1 MSSKKPSSEPDDLF
15 RSIPPQE
22 QFHAFPAMDAFP
34 QEAIA
39 FLTGNAP
46 SGPTKAPKT
55 VSVSEVSAPRRTRPG
70 PEGPRPDTKPLT
82 KPVTTPD
89 AAPVERTH
97 SQSGNRK
104 EDRSADQKH
113 SLTISQSLDHSLNHA
128 QTTSQDHTSNQTQG
142 LSQSQTQDHTPNREF
157 SSETGYTVLDRINA
171 NQRRVLCHLLRVK
184 PEIIKMA
191 HIARAV
197 NLGENTTRTI
207 MRRLAALEFLT
218 FKKARDGNIQGVRIV
233 FNHPR
238 CAPFEAADVMD
249 QTLGHSV
256 STTLSNT
263 PSHSL
268 NHTSNQ
274 SFGQSFGQPFTTPDA
289 RPDTRPDPQTPSRI
303 EKKDSFYPGGEKQK
317 DDPCLDGWTDDL
329 LATMWPQVFEA
340 GFRLEHLGR
349 VLAARAKI
357 GKTLDRDMLTV
368 SLDRADWELERFGRL
383 ADLGNGEKVKNP
395 QAYLFTALARWGALR
410 PHPDYVSREEVEAEA
425 AAREIERR
433 RKAAK
438 LVEEAL
444 FASWREALDPAEL
457 EDLLRACPG
466 GPKDV
471 WLKNHWRTHVRPA
484 KDAGA

>member
-15 RSIPPQE
+15 HSIPPQE
-22 QFHAFPAMDAFP
+22 QFHAFPALDAFP
-34 QEAIA
+34 REAIA

-46 SGPTKAPKT
+46 SGTRRPTEPNRA
-55 VSVSEVSAPRRTRPG
+55 SEISGPRPAS
-70 PEGPRPDTKPLT
+70 PPRPDTRPVTKPLAT
-82 KPVTTPD
+82 PDTTPI
-89 AAPVERTH
+89 ERAH
-97 SQSGNRK
+97 SHTGDRK
-104 EDRSADQKH
+104 EDLSAGQK
-113 SLTISQSLDHSLNHA
+113 QSLS
-128 QTTSQDHTSNQTQG
+128 TDHTIDH
-142 LSQSQTQDHTPNREF
+142 SQSQTQDSTQDHTQDVTKDHSPSRTQDHTSDRTLSAEF
-157 SSETGYTVLDRINA
+157 GYTPLDRLNA

-207 MRRLAALEFLT
+207 MRRLAALDFLT
-218 FKKARDGNIQGVRIV
+218 FKKARDGNIQGVRIA

-238 CAPFEAADVMD
+238 CAPFEAADVID
-249 QTLGHSV
+249 QTQNQTLNLSLGHTTGHTINQ
-256 STTLSNT
+256 STYNT
-263 PSHSL
+263 I
-268 NHTSNQ
+268 NQ
-274 SFGQSFGQPFTTPDA
+274 SFAQPVTPPYQ
-289 RPDTRPDPQTPSRI
+289 RPDTRPAPQTPSRI
-303 EKKDSFYPGGEKQK
+303 DRKDSFYPGGEDQES
-317 DDPCLDGWTDDL
+317 DTCLDGWTDDL
-329 LATMWPQVFEA
+329 LATMWPKVFEA
-340 GFRLEHLGR
+340 GFRLEHLRR
-349 VLAARAKI
+349 VLAARVKI
-357 GKTLDRDMLTV
+357 GKTLDRDMLAV

-383 ADLGNGEKVKNP
+383 TELANGEKVKNP

-457 EDLLRACPG
+457 EDLLRGCPG

>member
-15 RSIPPQE
+15 HSIPPQE
-22 QFHAFPAMDAFP
+22 QFHAFPALDAFP
-34 QEAIA
+34 REAIA

-46 SGPTKAPKT
+46 SGTRRPTEPNRAPDI
-55 VSVSEVSAPRRTRPG
+55 PG
-70 PEGPRPDTKPLT
+70 PRPASPPRPDTRPDTRPVTKPLA
-82 KPVTTPD
+82 TPD
-89 AAPVERTH
+89 TTPVERAH
-97 SQSGNRK
+97 SHMRNRK
-104 EDRSADQKH
+104 EDRSADQK
-113 SLTISQSLDHSLNHA
+113 QSLSTNHTIDHS
-128 QTTSQDHTSNQTQG
+128 QNQTQD
-142 LSQSQTQDHTPNREF
+142 STQDHAPDPTKDHAPSRTQDRTPDPTF
-157 SSETGYTVLDRINA
+157 SAEIGYTPLDRLNA

-197 NLGENTTRTI
+197 SLGENTTRTI
-207 MRRLAALEFLT
+207 MRRLAALDFLT
-218 FKKARDGNIQGVRIV
+218 FKKARDGNIQGVRIA

-238 CAPFEAADVMD
+238 CAPFEAADVFG
-249 QTLGHSV
+249 QTQNH
-256 STTLSNT
+256 TLN
-263 PSHSL
+263 PSLSHTVDPSISLSL
-268 NHTSNQ
+268 NHAQNQ
-274 SFGQSFGQPFTTPDA
+274 SFGQPVTPPHQ
-289 RPDTRPDPQTPSRI
+289 RPDTRPDPRTPSRI
-303 EKKDSFYPGGEKQK
+303 DRKDSFYPGGEDQES
-317 DDPCLDGWTDDL
+317 DPCLDGWTDDL
-329 LATMWPQVFEA
+329 LATMWPKVFEA
-340 GFRLEHLGR
+340 GFRLEHLRR
-349 VLAARAKI
+349 VLAARVRI
-357 GKTLDRDMLTV
+357 GKTLDRDMLAV

-383 ADLGNGEKVKNP
+383 TELANGEKVKNP

>member
-1 MSSKKPSSEPDDLF
+1 MSSKKPSTEPDDLF

-22 QFHAFPAMDAFP
+22 QFHAFPALDAFP
-34 QEAIA
+34 REAIA

-46 SGPTKAPKT
+46 TGPTKPPRG
-55 VSVSEVSAPRRTRPG
+55 VSVSEVLAPRRDGPG
-70 PEGPRPDTKPLT
+70 SVRPRPDTRPNTRPVAKPLAT
-82 KPVTTPD
+82 
-89 AAPVERTH
+89 PVEGTD
-97 SQSGNRK
+97 SQTPNRK
-104 EDRSADQKH
+104 KDHSADQKQNLSTNQTINHTLDH
-113 SLTISQSLDHSLNHA
+113 SQHIAQNLSLDH
-128 QTTSQDHTSNQTQG
+128 TQNP
-142 LSQSQTQDHTPNREF
+142 SQSRTQDRTPDRPVTL
-157 SSETGYTVLDRINA
+157 ETGYTPLDRLNA

-207 MRRLAALEFLT
+207 MRRLAALDFLT
-218 FKKARDGNIQGVRIV
+218 FKKARDGNIQGVRIA

-238 CAPFEAADVMD
+238 CAPFEAADVLNQTQD
-249 QTLGHSV
+249 HSVGISLNNTLGQ
-256 STTLSNT
+256 
-263 PSHSL
+263 SL
-268 NHTSNQ
+268 NHSQNQ
-274 SFGQSFGQPFTTPDA
+274 LLNHSFGRPLTTPDS
-289 RPDTRPDPQTPSRI
+289 RPDIRPDPQTPSR
-303 EKKDSFYPGGEKQK
+303 KDRKDSFYPGGEDQG

-329 LATMWPQVFEA
+329 LATMWPKVFEA
-340 GFRLEHLGR
+340 GFRLEHLRR

-357 GKTLDRDMLTV
+357 GKTLDRDMLAV

-383 ADLGNGEKVKNP
+383 TELATGEKVKNP

-425 AAREIERR
+425 AAKEIERR

-444 FASWREALDPAEL
+444 FASWREALDPAAL
-457 EDLLRACPG
+457 EDLLRGCPG